1 MNVKN
6 VKNTES
12 NNIYPVVAGW
22 LHCRHCNTKLL
33 RIRPDTRA
41 ENLEVYCKRCK
52 KSHLLSIT

>member
-1 MNVKN
+1 
-6 VKNTES
+6 
-12 NNIYPVVAGW
+12 
-22 LHCRHCNTKLL
+22 L